1 MGINR
6 IMLKNVLVFKHKF
19 EMDFCSGVNLL
30 IGGNGIGK
38 TTILKVLYMM
48 NDATKHERQL
58 PTVEEYNNKKT
69 DFECGKNGLDKSL
82 YFPYHYYGSGIRHAY
97 SSNYNRMS
105 DDVSL
110 YETFEGGAF
119 EGKYEVITAYG
130 LLQSYDMTFIP
141 NNDMLSHAEGFLA
154 LYSEYKLPFDKM
166 RRDIIAKAELPVTRK
181 VSSGAEILLEKIKN
195 IIGGEVTHER
205 GVFYIDK
212 SDGERVPFSIEAS
225 AFQKFGLLWKLIR
238 NGLLKK
244 DSILLWDEPENSLNP
259 EFVPVLVD
267 IMLELSRNGVQIFI
281 ATHSEILSSYF
292 DVSRKDGDE
301 VMFASLYRE
310 GDFVKVNTGDRFNWL
325 EPNSLTEA
333 PVKLYEKKLDK
344 GLGGNG

>member
-6 IMLKNVLVFKHKF
+6 IMLNNILVFKHKF
-19 EMDFCSGVNLL
+19 ELDFCSGVNLL
-30 IGGNGIGK
+30 IAGNGLGK

-48 NDATKHERQL
+48 NDAAKHERQL
-58 PTVEEYNNKKT
+58 PTEEEFNNKKT
-69 DFECGKNGLDKSL
+69 DFLFEKNGLDKSL
-82 YFPYHYYGSGIRHAY
+82 YFPYHYYSGGIRHAY

-110 YETFEGGAF
+110 YETIGGEAH
-119 EGKYEVITAYG
+119 GGTYVAITVHG
-130 LLQSYDMTFIP
+130 LLQSYDMIFIP

-154 LYSEYKLPFDKM
+154 LYSEYELPFDKM

-181 VSSGAEILLEKIKN
+181 INPSADMLLDKIKN

-212 SDGERVPFSIEAS
+212 SDGERVPFTLEAS
-225 AFQKFGLLWKLIR
+225 AFQKLGLLWKLIR

-259 EFVPVLVD
+259 ELVPVLVD
-267 IMLELSRNGVQIFI
+267 ILLELSRGGVQIFI
-281 ATHSEILSSYF
+281 ATHNELLASYF
-292 DVSRKDGDE
+292 DINRKKGDDI
-301 VMFASLYRE
+301 MFASLYKE
-310 GDFVKVNTGDRFNWL
+310 GDTVRVNTSDRFNWL
-325 EPNSLTEA
+325 EPNKLTEA
-333 PVKLYEKKLDK
+333 PVRLYEKKLDR